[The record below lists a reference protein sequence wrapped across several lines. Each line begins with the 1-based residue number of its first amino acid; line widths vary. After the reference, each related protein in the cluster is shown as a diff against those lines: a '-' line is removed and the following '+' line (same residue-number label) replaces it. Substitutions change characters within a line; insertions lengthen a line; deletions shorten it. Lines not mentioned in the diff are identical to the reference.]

1 MINTLRK
8 TYQVSFIG
16 FNGERLVFIDSE
28 FPMLD
33 EDTSNIVIDRA
44 IVEGNAVYG
53 EDFRDVIDSYEIVV
67 Q

>member
-1 MINTLRK
+1 
-8 TYQVSFIG
+8 
-16 FNGERLVFIDSE
+16 
-28 FPMLD
+28 MLD